1 MNGGGQIVL
10 SPYPIVGNFCPT
22 INPTPRKP
30 GMRTASE
37 GETIRHPPPPKLH
50 LCAQVLALDHL
61 LLGFCQKQFDVVSRF
76 SVGFLVPSN
85 RANGVCEPARVL
97 TVD

>member
-10 SPYPIVGNFCPT
+10 SPYPIVGQVWPT
-22 INPTPRKP
+22 IRPTTRKP

-37 GETIRHPPPPKLH
+37 GETIRHPPPKLH

-61 LLGFCQKQFDVVSRF
+61 LLRFCQKQFDVVSRF